1 MFHTATEE
9 EIKAGEIT
17 DVYFART
24 MEILRAKGIDKEV
37 VAEIRAKDLP
47 KGWGWAILAGVEE
60 CANLLKGLNVSAR
73 SLREGTIFRAG
84 DPVME
89 VLGNYRSFCVYE
101 TAILGFLCQASGVAT
116 AAARCRKAAG
126 KRPVI
131 SFGARRMHP
140 AISPMI
146 ERNAFIGGCDG
157 VAVKKSAELIG
168 EEASGTMPHSLIL
181 LMGDTVEATRAFNEI
196 IDKKVKR
203 VSLVDTL
210 ADEKFESLRVA
221 EALGEDLFAVRLD
234 TPSSRRG
241 NFRQIFE
248 EVRWELDL
256 RGFDKVKL
264 FASGGLDE
272 DKIQELN
279 PVVDAYGVGTA
290 ISNAPV
296 VDFSMDIMEI
306 EGQPVAKR
314 GKESGR
320 KRLLRCPKCFSSKVS
335 SYSKSD
341 GRCECGEKFNDLL
354 EPLTE
359 KGKLVRRL
367 PRAQEIRKYVLE
379 ELEFFGL

>member
-9 EIKAGEIT
+9 EIKAGKIT
-17 DVYFART
+17 DIYFART
-24 MEILRAKGIDKEV
+24 MEILNAKGIDKKV
-37 VAEIRAKDLP
+37 VAEVRAKGLAKD
-47 KGWGWAILAGVEE
+47 WGWAVLAGIEE
-60 CANLLKGLNVSAR
+60 CANLLEGLNVSVR
-73 SLREGTIFRAG
+73 SLKEGTIFRAG

-89 VLGNYRSFCVYE
+89 IMGNYKSFCVYE

-126 KRPVI
+126 NRPVI

-140 AISPMI
+140 VISPMI

-168 EEASGTMPHSLIL
+168 EEASGTMPHALIL
-181 LMGDTVEATRAFNEI
+181 LMGDTVEATRAFNEV

-210 ADEKFESLRVA
+210 GDEKFESLRVA

-272 DKIQELN
+272 DEIGELN

-320 KRLLRCPKCFSSKVS
+320 KRLLRCPKCFRSEVS
-335 SYSKSD
+335 SYSKSE

-354 EPLTE
+354 EPLTDE
-359 KGKLVRRL
+359 GRLVRSL
-367 PRAQEIRKYVLE
+367 PRPQEIRKYVLE
-379 ELEFFGL
+379 ELRFFDL

>member
-1 MFHTATEE
+1 VFHTATEE
-9 EIKAGEIT
+9 EIKAGKIT
-17 DVYFART
+17 DIYFART
-24 MEILRAKGIDKEV
+24 MEILNAKGIDKKV
-37 VAEIRAKDLP
+37 VAEVRAKGLAKD
-47 KGWGWAILAGVEE
+47 WGWAVLAGIEE
-60 CANLLKGLNVSAR
+60 CANLLEGLDVSVR

-89 VLGNYRSFCVYE
+89 IMGNYKGFCVYE

-126 KRPVI
+126 ERPVI

-168 EEASGTMPHSLIL
+168 EEASGTMPHALIL
-181 LMGDTVEATRAFNEI
+181 LMGDTVEATRAFNEV

-272 DKIQELN
+272 DEIQELN
-279 PVVDAYGVGTA
+279 PAVDAYGVGTA

-320 KRLLRCPKCFSSKVS
+320 KRLLRCPKCFRSGVS
-335 SYSKSD
+335 SYSKSE

-359 KGKLVRRL
+359 EGKLVRSL

-379 ELEFFGL
+379 ELRFFDL

>member
-9 EIKAGEIT
+9 EIKAGKIT
-17 DVYFART
+17 DVYFDRT
-24 MEILRAKGIDKEV
+24 MEILNTKGIEKEV
-37 VAEIRAKDLP
+37 VAEVRAKGLP
-47 KGWGWAILAGVEE
+47 KSWGWAVLAGVEE
-60 CANLLKGLNVSAR
+60 CANLLKGLDISAR

-89 VLGNYRSFCVYE
+89 IQGNYRSFCVYE

-126 KRPVI
+126 ERPVI

-221 EALGEDLFAVRLD
+221 EALREDLFAIRLD

-306 EGQPVAKR
+306 EGKPVAKR

-335 SYSKSD
+335 PYSKSE
-341 GRCECGEKFNDLL
+341 GRCECGEKFSDLL
-354 EPLTE
+354 EPLME
-359 KGKLVRRL
+359 KGKLVRSL

-379 ELEFFGL
+379 ELRFFDL

>member
-17 DVYFART
+17 DIYFART
-24 MEILRAKGIDKEV
+24 MEILNAKGIDKRV
-37 VAEIRAKDLP
+37 VAEVRAKGLAKD
-47 KGWGWAILAGVEE
+47 WSWAVLAGVEE
-60 CANLLKGLNVSAR
+60 CVNLLKGLNISVR

-89 VLGNYRSFCVYE
+89 IMGNYKSFCVYE

-116 AAARCRKAAG
+116 AAARCRRAAG
-126 KRPVI
+126 ERPVI
-131 SFGARRMHP
+131 SFGARRIHP

-168 EEASGTMPHSLIL
+168 EEASGTMPHALIL
-181 LMGDTVEATRAFNEI
+181 LMGDTVEATKAFNEV
-196 IDKKVKR
+196 IDKKVRR

-210 ADEKFESLRVA
+210 GDEKFESLRVA
-221 EALGEDLFAVRLD
+221 EALGDDLFAVRLD

-241 NFRQIFE
+241 DFRQIFE

-256 RGFDKVKL
+256 RGFNKVKL

-320 KRLLRCPKCFSSKVS
+320 KRLLRCPKCFHSKVS
-335 SYSKSD
+335 SYSRSE

-354 EPLTE
+354 ERLTE
-359 KGKLVRRL
+359 EGKLVRSL
-367 PRAQEIRKYVLE
+367 PRPQEIRKYVLE
-379 ELEFFGL
+379 ELRFFDL